1 MSNLY
6 WLSEA
11 QMERLKPFLPK
22 SHWQAPCR
30 RPARPERHNLRQSQW
45 FAVVRR
51 TQGVRAG
58 EDPLQSLE
66 ALERERSLRPDH
78 DGPGGREG
86 RAQDDHDRRDLAEG
100 ASHGFQPVREKG
112 GRARQIGRS
121 SKIRKQS
128 GGLFP

>member
-1 MSNLY
+1 MVCGGATHPGSTG
-6 WLSEA
+6 
-11 QMERLKPFLPK
+11 R
-22 SHWQAPCR
+22 R
-30 RPARPERHNLRQSQW
+30 RPSTIAGSVGARTE
-45 FAVVRR
+45 
-51 TQGVRAG
+51 
-58 EDPLQSLE
+58 
-66 ALERERSLRPDH
+66 LRPDH

-112 GRARQIGRS
+112 GRARQTGRS